1 LASLKSDGELVAV
14 AIEKIKSETRGVVV
28 RPECGKDSN
37 NMATESWEMQTKL
50 DQILEHVS
58 KSEYI
63 LHTFMKKYFT
73 TIFYKI
79 NHQ

>member
-58 KSEYI
+58 KSQYFYGR
-63 LHTFMKKYFT
+63 LTKYFT
-73 TIFYKI
+73 TIFIK
-79 NHQ
+79 